1 MEKLK
6 LMLVDDQS
14 LFTES
19 LCTFLNNYAEDMR
32 VVSKASNGREAVKF
46 CDIEKPDIILMD
58 INMPKM
64 NGIEAVKIIKTKH
77 PEIRI
82 IMLSTYDEDAYVRE
96 ALLSGASGYLLKDLS
111 PTELIMSI
119 RALNSGVLQISPS
132 IVQKMIQAQF
142 VGGTATD
149 SDDDRGTDG
158 TGDIRKADK
167 LKGDAGGSESS
178 LNEAAEKKFEWLKTL
193 TKRER
198 QIFALIAT
206 GHDNDEIAED
216 LDLALQTVRNQVS
229 TIYSKLG
236 VKDRFE
242 IIKLAN
248 KV

>member
-32 VVSKASNGREAVKF
+32 VVSKACNGREAVKF
-46 CDIEKPDIILMD
+46 CEIEKPDVILMD
-58 INMPKM
+58 INMPEM
-64 NGIEAVKIIKTKH
+64 NGIEAVKIIKSKH
-77 PEIRI
+77 PEILI

-119 RALNSGVLQISPS
+119 RALKSGVLQISPS

-142 VGGTATD
+142 VGSSTSDGDAKEADKQKD
-149 SDDDRGTDG
+149 SDENEAQ
-158 TGDIRKADK
+158 IK
-167 LKGDAGGSESS
+167 
-178 LNEAAEKKFEWLKTL
+178 EAAEKKFEWLKTL

-206 GHDNDEIAED
+206 GHDNDEIAEE

-248 KV
+248 KA

>member
-32 VVSKASNGREAVKF
+32 VVSKACNGREAVKF
-46 CDIEKPDIILMD
+46 CEIEKPDVILMD
-58 INMPKM
+58 INMPEM
-64 NGIEAVKIIKTKH
+64 NGIEAVKIIKSKH
-77 PEIRI
+77 PEILI

-119 RALNSGVLQISPS
+119 RALKSGVLQISPS

-142 VGGTATD
+142 VGSAATD
-149 SDDDRGTDG
+149 
-158 TGDIRKADK
+158 GDAKEADK
-167 LKGDAGGSESS
+167 QKDADE
-178 LNEAAEKKFEWLKTL
+178 NEAQIKEAAEKKFEWLKTL

-206 GHDNDEIAED
+206 GHDNDEIAQE

>member
-19 LCTFLNNYAEDMR
+19 LCTFLNNYAEDMN
-32 VVSKASNGREAVKF
+32 VVSKASNGLEAVKF
-46 CDIEKPDIILMD
+46 CDIEHPDIILMD
-58 INMPKM
+58 INMPQM
-64 NGIEAVKIIKTKH
+64 NGIEAVKIIKSKH
-77 PEIRI
+77 PEIKI

-119 RALNSGVLQISPS
+119 RALKSGVLQISPS
-132 IVQKMIQAQF
+132 IVQKMIQTQF
-142 VGGTATD
+142 VGT
-149 SDDDRGTDG
+149 S
-158 TGDIRKADK
+158 
-167 LKGDAGGSESS
+167 SESQEPEKS
-178 LNEAAEKKFEWLKTL
+178 ADTPEEKSSDLDAAAEKKFEWLKTL

-206 GHDNDEIAED
+206 GHDNDEIAEE

>member
-19 LCTFLNNYAEDMR
+19 LCTFLNNYAEDMN
-32 VVSKASNGREAVKF
+32 VVSKASNGLEAVKF
-46 CDIEKPDIILMD
+46 CDIEHPDIILMD
-58 INMPKM
+58 INMPQM
-64 NGIEAVKIIKTKH
+64 NGIEAVKIIKSKH
-77 PEIRI
+77 PEIKI

-119 RALNSGVLQISPS
+119 RALKSGVLQISPS
-132 IVQKMIQAQF
+132 IVQKMIQTQF
-142 VGGTATD
+142 VGG
-149 SDDDRGTDG
+149 SDDEKKAGDEADG
-158 TGDIRKADK
+158 GKAGGE
-167 LKGDAGGSESS
+167 KGDAGGSESQIK
-178 LNEAAEKKFEWLKTL
+178 AAEKQFEWLKTL
-193 TKRER
+193 TRRER
-198 QIFALIAT
+198 EIFALIAT
-206 GHDNDEIAED
+206 GHDNDEIADE

>member
-1 MEKLK
+1 MIFLCYNYFVMEKLK

-19 LCTFLNNYAEDMR
+19 LCTFLNNYAEDMT
-32 VVSKASNGREAVKF
+32 VVSKASNGLEAVKF
-46 CDIEKPDIILMD
+46 CEIERPDIILMD
-58 INMPKM
+58 INMPQM
-64 NGIEAVKIIKTKH
+64 NGIEAVKIIKSKH

-119 RALNSGVLQISPS
+119 RALKSGVLQISPS

-142 VGGTATD
+142 VGFTAEAE
-149 SDDDRGTDG
+149 
-158 TGDIRKADK
+158 KAEDEK
-167 LKGDAGGSESS
+167 EEKPEEINA
-178 LNEAAEKKFEWLKTL
+178 AAEKKFEWLKTL

-206 GHDNDEIAED
+206 GHDNDEIAEE